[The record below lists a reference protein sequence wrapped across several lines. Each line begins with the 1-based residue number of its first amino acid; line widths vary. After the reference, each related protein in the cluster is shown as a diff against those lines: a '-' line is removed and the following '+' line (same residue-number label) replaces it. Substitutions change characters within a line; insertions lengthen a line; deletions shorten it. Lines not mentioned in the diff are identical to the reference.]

1 MAEFIPVIIVIVK
14 VTVIFVGLLTAVAY
28 TTYFERRVVAFIQS
42 RIGPNRAGPAG
53 LLQPLADAV
62 KLLFKEEFIPAKA
75 NKVLFSIAPI
85 MSFVPACM
93 AIAVI
98 PIGDTISIAGYEIDL
113 IISDLNVGILY
124 IFALSSLGV
133 YGIVLAGWS
142 SNSKYSLLGG
152 LRSSAQMISYEI
164 GFGLSIVG
172 IIMITGSFSLVEIVR
187 FQSGSIFNWF
197 IFKQPVAFFLFFIS
211 AMAETNRLPF
221 DLPEAESE
229 LVGGYHT
236 EYSGMRFGLFYLA
249 EYASMITISSL
260 AATLFLGGWNGPYL
274 PPVFWFLIKVVF
286 FLFIYVWVRG
296 TLPRFRYD
304 QLMRFG
310 WLVIIPLTLLNIMIT
325 GLLLYLWR

>member
-1 MAEFIPVIIVIVK
+1 MAELIPVIIVIVK
-14 VTVIFVGLLTAVAY
+14 VAVIFVGLLTAVAY

-42 RIGPNRAGPAG
+42 RIGPNRVGPAG

-62 KLLFKEEFIPAKA
+62 KLLFKEEFIPANA
-75 NKVLFSIAPI
+75 NKLLFSIAPM

-98 PIGDTISIAGYEIDL
+98 PIGDTISIAGYKIDL

-164 GFGLSIVG
+164 GLGLSIVG
-172 IIMITGSFSLVEIVR
+172 VVMIAGTFSLAEIVR
-187 FQSGSIFNWF
+187 LQSGSIFNWF

-229 LVGGYHT
+229 LVAGYHT

-249 EYASMITISSL
+249 EYAGMITVSSL
-260 AATLFLGGWNGPYL
+260 AATLFLGGWNGPFL

-310 WLVIIPLTLLNIMIT
+310 WLVIIPLTLLNIMVT
-325 GLLLYLWR
+325 GLMIYLWS